1 MVKLFHRLA
10 MASTAPLAPRAQ
22 RTRTALLAAGLDLL
36 SEKPIDALS
45 IDEVVLRAG
54 VAKGSFFNHF
64 DDKAAF
70 GQAVGAVVRE
80 ELEAWIGRANAG
92 VVDPVER
99 LAGGMATAFRFALEE
114 RTKAIVMLRSLS
126 GVTTR
131 AHPLNRGV
139 VADLDAVEAMGLLG
153 PEAARGGVRY
163 WIGLCQVAMLNII
176 ERPPE
181 AGEGSVRL
189 HDMIVLGLC
198 GLGIDAA
205 KARETAARAS
215 TV

>member
-1 MVKLFHRLA
+1 

-22 RTRTALLAAGLDLL
+22 RTRTALLTAGLDLL

-64 DDKAAF
+64 ADKAAF
-70 GQAVGAVVRE
+70 GHAVGAMVRE
-80 ELEAWIGRANAG
+80 ELEEWIGRANAG
-92 VVDPVER
+92 VADPVER
-99 LAGGMATAFRFALEE
+99 LAGGMATSFRFALEE
-114 RTKAIVMLRSLS
+114 RVKAIVMFRSLS

-153 PEAARGGVRY
+153 PEAERGGVRY

-181 AGEGSVRL
+181 PGEGNARL
-189 HDMIVLGLC
+189 YEMIVLGLC

-205 KARETAARAS
+205 RAREVAERVSAA
-215 TV
+215 